1 MTDRQ
6 DPGPRTAVDR
16 GRPPAGGHGP
26 PSAGPPPARP
36 PAAPAQPRSGRWQRL
51 ARHPAVELTLLAVLL
66 VLATVSRRLGYLFSH
81 AFWLD
86 EGWVADSVRAP
97 FHQLRLLT
105 SSTPIGWTAL
115 LRLVPDVGPPE
126 RLRLLPVAFAVA
138 AVVPAYLLGRRL
150 GRVQAVAA
158 GLAAAVA
165 PSAIANDDL
174 KQYTADVFVTLL
186 LLWLGARVEA
196 GWNEPARRGPQRLL
210 VLCGACVAAVL
221 VSHATVFVS
230 AAVFGA
236 LALRCL
242 AERAW
247 GRLRQVVG
255 LGLAVGAVEAA
266 VFGVFLSVGDNAAMR
281 RYWAY
286 AFVPVSEGPGRAVS
300 FVARHLADTLGRA
313 GFGPWALAAVLVL
326 GGLAALW
333 RGRLPATALAVPVL
347 LAELVVAGAA
357 HRYPF
362 LDERTSLFVT
372 VLLTVCGGLG
382 VGALVAWSFRRPAT
396 VPVGLAAAG
405 LAAALLVPASR
416 QAVRTP
422 MPGSTL
428 RQQVAFVLAHR
439 QPGDVVVVGRN
450 ASFAFAYYWPD
461 RPTFSPTQ
469 ADTAV
474 LFQVD
479 YPGRPELVVTHQRG
493 QPGAAAAVREA
504 SARTRS
510 GRVWLVLAEAGD
522 GGPVWGRAAPTARRA
537 NDGRLPMLM
546 LTRAAAG

>member
-1 MTDRQ
+1 MTDSHA
-6 DPGPRTAVDR
+6 PGPRTTVDQ
-16 GRPPAGGHGP
+16 GTPPVSGH
-26 PSAGPPPARP
+26 APPPAEP
-36 PAAPAQPRSGRWQRL
+36 PAPRRGRWRRL
-51 ARHPAVELTLLAVLL
+51 ALHPAVEFALLAALL

-81 AFWLD
+81 SFWLD

-105 SSTPIGWTAL
+105 SSTPIGWTVL
-115 LRLVPDVGPPE
+115 LRLVPDLGPPE
-126 RLRLLPVAFAVA
+126 RLRLLPIAFAVA

-150 GRVQAVAA
+150 GRIQAVAA
-158 GLAAAVA
+158 GLAAAIA

-174 KQYTADVFVTLL
+174 KQYTGDVFVTLL

-196 GWNEPARRGPQRLL
+196 DWTGPGRRGTRRLL
-210 VLCGACVAAVL
+210 VLCLACVVTVL
-221 VSHATVFVS
+221 VSHAAVFVS

-242 AERAW
+242 AERRW
-247 GRLRQVVG
+247 QRLRQALG

-266 VFGVFLSVGDNAAMR
+266 VFGVFLSVGDNAAMQ

-286 AFVPVSEGPGRAVS
+286 AFVPLSEGPGRAVS
-300 FVARHLADTLGRA
+300 FVATHLAGTLGRA
-313 GFGPWALAAVLVL
+313 GFGSWALAAALAL
-326 GGLAALW
+326 GGLVALW

-396 VPVGLAAAG
+396 IPVGLAAAG

-416 QAVRTP
+416 AAVRTP

-428 RQQVAFVLAHR
+428 RQQVAFVLEHR

-450 ASFAFAYYWPD
+450 ASFAFGYYWPD
-461 RPTFSPTQ
+461 RPTFTPTQ
-469 ADTAV
+469 SNTAV

-479 YPGRPELVVTHQRG
+479 YPGRPDLVVTHRRG
-493 QPGAAAAVREA
+493 LAGAEAAVREA

-522 GGPVWGRAAPTARRA
+522 GGPTWGRAAPTARRA
-537 NDGRLPMLM
+537 NGGHFPMLM
-546 LTRAAAG
+546 LTQAAG

>member
-1 MTDRQ
+1 
-6 DPGPRTAVDR
+6 VDR
-16 GRPPAGGHGP
+16 GRPPVAAP
-26 PSAGPPPARP
+26 EAPPPQP
-36 PAAPAQPRSGRWQRL
+36 PAPPAQPRGWRRL
-51 ARHPAVELTLLAVLL
+51 AGHPAVELGLVAVLL
-66 VLATVSRRLGYLFSH
+66 VLATVSRRLGYLLSH
-81 AFWLD
+81 SFWLD

-97 FHQLRLLT
+97 LHQLRLLT
-105 SSTPIGWTAL
+105 SSTPIGWTLL
-115 LRLVPDVGPPE
+115 LRLVPEVGPPE
-126 RLRLLPVAFAVA
+126 RLRLLPIAFAVA

-158 GLAAAVA
+158 GLAAAIA

-174 KQYTADVFVTLL
+174 KQYTADVFAALL

-196 GWNEPARRGPQRLL
+196 GWSGPAPRTWRRLL
-210 VLCGACVAAVL
+210 ALGAGCVAAAL
-221 VSHATVFVS
+221 VSHAAVFVS
-230 AAVFGA
+230 AAIFGA

-242 AERAW
+242 AERRW
-247 GRLRQVVG
+247 QRLRRVLG

-266 VFGVFLSVGDNAAMR
+266 VFLVFLSVGDNPAMR
-281 RYWAY
+281 RYWQH
-286 AFVPVSEGPGRAVS
+286 AFVPLSDGPGRAAW
-300 FVARHLADTLGRA
+300 FVATRLAGALGRA
-313 GFGPWALAAVLVL
+313 GLGPWALAAVLAL

-333 RGRLPATALAVPVL
+333 RGRLPATALAVPLL

-362 LDERTSLFVT
+362 LDERTSLFFT
-372 VLLTVCGGLG
+372 VLLTVCGGLAA
-382 VGALVAWSFRRPAT
+382 GALVAWSFRRPAT

-416 QAVRTP
+416 QAVGTP

-428 RQQVAFVLAHR
+428 RQQVAFVLEQR
-439 QPGDVVVVGRN
+439 RPGDVVLVGRN

-469 ADTAV
+469 SNTAV

-479 YPGRPELVVTHQRG
+479 YPDRPDLVVTHQRG
-493 QPGAAAAVREA
+493 LPGAQAAVREA
-504 SARTRS
+504 MSRARS

-537 NDGRLPMLM
+537 NHGRLPMLL
-546 LTRAAAG
+546 LTRPAG

>member
-1 MTDRQ
+1 MTDSQ
-6 DPGPRTAVDR
+6 HPGPRAAVDQR
-16 GRPPAGGHGP
+16 RPPVERHG
-26 PSAGPPPARP
+26 AAPARP
-36 PAAPAQPRSGRWQRL
+36 AAPRQPRAGGWRRL
-51 ARHPAVELTLLAVLL
+51 ARHPAVELGLVAVLL
-66 VLATVSRRLGYLFSH
+66 VLATVSRRLGYLLSH
-81 AFWLD
+81 SFWLD

-97 FHQLRLLT
+97 FHQLRMLT
-105 SSTPIGWTAL
+105 SSTPIGWTSL
-115 LRLVPDVGPPE
+115 LRLVPEIGPPE
-126 RLRLLPVAFAVA
+126 RLRLLPIAFAVA

-158 GLAAAVA
+158 GVAAAIA

-174 KQYTADVFVTLL
+174 KQYTGDVFVTLL

-196 GWNEPARRGPQRLL
+196 DWTGPERRGPWRLL
-210 VLCGACVAAVL
+210 VLCVACAAAVL
-221 VSHATVFVS
+221 VSHAAVFAS

-242 AERAW
+242 AERRW
-247 GRLRQVVG
+247 GRLRQVLG
-255 LGLAVGAVEAA
+255 LGLVAGAVEAA
-266 VFGVFLSVGDNAAMR
+266 VFLVFLSVGDNAAMQ
-281 RYWAY
+281 RYWGY

-300 FVARHLADTLGRA
+300 FVATRLAETLGRA
-313 GFGPWALAAVLVL
+313 GFGPWALAVVLAL

-372 VLLTVCGGLG
+372 VLFTVCAGLG

-416 QAVRTP
+416 EAVRRP

-428 RQQVAFVLAHR
+428 RQQVAFVLENR
-439 QPGDVVVVGRN
+439 RPGDVVLVGRN

-461 RPTFSPTQ
+461 RPTFTPTQ
-469 ADTAV
+469 SDTAV

-479 YPGRPELVVTHQRG
+479 YPDRPELVVTHQRG
-493 QPGAAAAVREA
+493 QPGAEAAVREA
-504 SARTRS
+504 TARTRS

-522 GGPVWGRAAPTARRA
+522 GGPVWGKAAPTARRA
-537 NDGRLPMLM
+537 NSGRLPLLL
-546 LTRAAAG
+546 LTGARG